1 MYSPPKAAV
10 ARGWALDGLVTLS
23 RNSRLRPAVC
33 EHESELRECTT
44 GEAPRMGEQRA
55 MRTAATCALR
65 RTRARRNP
73 RRQWTSLVG
82 AAIIIVALAFSA
94 CSTTTTTTTSAPR
107 AVTPPAGWVQIN
119 AKGHFTFWMPSA
131 LVLDEQ
137 IQGTD
142 SYVRQ
147 WSGAGLYVKFDYGM
161 YSGGIDS
168 RIQDMPHTK
177 VSDSASGR
185 AGTIVT
191 YTENGVKIATLYVRQ
206 VNEQDRLTFTA
217 GSLSEGT
224 LEIPLTIVRSV
235 RFL

>member
-1 MYSPPKAAV
+1 V
-10 ARGWALDGLVTLS
+10 LIG
-23 RNSRLRPAVC
+23 
-33 EHESELRECTT
+33 
-44 GEAPRMGEQRA
+44 
-55 MRTAATCALR
+55 TA
-65 RTRARRNP
+65 
-73 RRQWTSLVG
+73 
-82 AAIIIVALAFSA
+82 IIVAILALSA
-94 CSTTTTTTTSAPR
+94 CSTTTNATTRAPR
-107 AVTPPAGWVQIN
+107 AFTPPAGWVQIN
-119 AKGHFTFWMPSA
+119 AQGHFTFWMPSA

-168 RIQDMPHTK
+168 RIQDIAHTE

-191 YTENGVKIATLYVRQ
+191 YTEDGAQIATLYVRQ

-217 GSLSEGT
+217 GRSSEGT

>member
-1 MYSPPKAAV
+1 M
-10 ARGWALDGLVTLS
+10 GCEDIVTTS
-23 RNSRLRPAVC
+23 DFVRFVRA
-33 EHESELRECTT
+33 H
-44 GEAPRMGEQRA
+44 AP
-55 MRTAATCALR
+55 
-65 RTRARRNP
+65 
-73 RRQWTSLVG
+73 SLG
-82 AAIIIVALAFSA
+82 AIIVVVALALSA
-94 CSTTTTTTTSAPR
+94 CSSTSTSAPR
-107 AVTPPAGWVQIN
+107 AFTPPAGWVQIN
-119 AKGHFTFWMPSA
+119 AQGHFTFWMPST

-168 RIQDMPHTK
+168 RTQELPHTE
-177 VSDSASGR
+177 VGDSASGR
-185 AGTIVT
+185 AGTLVT
-191 YTENGVKIATLYVRQ
+191 YTEDGAQIATLYVRQ

-217 GSLSEGT
+217 GRSSAGT